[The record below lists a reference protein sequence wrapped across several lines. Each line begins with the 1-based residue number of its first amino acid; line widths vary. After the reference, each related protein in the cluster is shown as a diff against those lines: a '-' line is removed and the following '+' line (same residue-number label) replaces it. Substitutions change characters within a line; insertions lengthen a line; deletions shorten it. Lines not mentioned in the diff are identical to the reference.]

1 MDVIIMD
8 FTYNGSICSDLG
20 LIKNFVD
27 NILKKL
33 NSIIDN
39 KDTIFDIRLIMNEL
53 IINGVFH
60 GNHCID
66 TKCVNLSL
74 DVQKDRIII
83 SVKDEGEG
91 IDFDINTYDPL
102 DLKCGGRGLVLVHGL
117 SDELIVNE
125 NQIIAIKYIS

>member
-1 MDVIIMD
+1 MD